1 MTPFFAATM
10 PGVPETSPSMNFAPF
25 CCNGAIWRFLS
36 GTGCEPSSMTIC
48 PGFAV
53 CTSPAGPCMASSSA
67 SVEGRHENTISVCA
81 PTSAAD
87 RAGTPPIFSNSASEE
102 RRNPTTRYP
111 LLMRFSEIGRPIL
124 PTPTKPMVSIVRFLK
139 SLFLCHF
146 DRLIGEID
154 PHAERAFH
162 DGPFL
167 ELECAQPVD
176 EERIALGERARFVGV
191 LGAQHGQALAGRR
204 PFAVGKRPGRE
215 HQAAL
220 FQADHVFEMRREERL
235 QFIRRHRRLRQ
246 HDIELLAQHFA
257 RQVGNTLFKK
267 HDSSLR
273 FAVLSLRMVSSENR
287 YPLFGVMLYTSRE
300 PCGRPRKCRP
310 IAS

>member
-1 MTPFFAATM
+1 MTPLRAETM
-10 PGVPETSPSMNFAPF
+10 PGVPETSPSMNLAPF

-53 CTSPAGPCMASSSA
+53 CTSPVGPCMASSSA
-67 SVEGRHENTISVCA
+67 SVEGRHENTISACA

-124 PTPTKPMVSIVRFLK
+124 PTPTKPMVSIAR
-139 SLFLCHF
+139 SLCVFFLCHF

-154 PHAERAFH
+154 PHAQRAFH

-167 ELECAQPVD
+167 ELEGAQAVD
-176 EERIALGERARFVGV
+176 KERIGLGQRARLVHI
-191 LGAQHGQALAGRR
+191 LGTEHSEPRASRRTRAIGQ
-204 PFAVGKRPGRE
+204 RPGRE
-215 HQAAL
+215 HQAAF
-220 FQADHVFEMRREERL
+220 FQADHIFEMRREKRL
-235 QFIRRHRRLRQ
+235 QFIRRHHRLRQ
-246 HDIELLAQHFA
+246 HDVKLLAQHFA
-257 RQVGNTLFKK
+257 RQIGNTLCKK

-273 FAVLSLRMVSSENR
+273 FV
-287 YPLFGVMLYTSRE
+287 
-300 PCGRPRKCRP
+300 RPNDLIRKP
-310 IAS
+310 

>member
-1 MTPFFAATM
+1 MTPLRAETM

-36 GTGCEPSSMTIC
+36 DTGCEPSSMTIW
-48 PGFAV
+48 PGFAA

-67 SVEGRHENTISVCA
+67 SVEGRHENTISACA

-124 PTPTKPMVSIVRFLK
+124 PTPTKPMVSIVL
-139 SLFLCHF
+139 SLCVFFLCHF

-154 PHAERAFH
+154 PHAHRALH

-167 ELECAQPVD
+167 ELEGAQAVG
-176 EERIALGERARFVGV
+176 EERIGLGERAGFVCV
-191 LGAQHGQALAGRR
+191 FGAQHGQPVAGRR
-204 PFAVGKRPGRE
+204 PCAVGQRAGGK
-215 HQAAL
+215 HMAAL

-235 QFIRRHRRLRQ
+235 QFVRRHRRLRQ
-246 HDIELLAQHFA
+246 HDVKLLAQHFA
-257 RQVGNTLFKK
+257 HQLGNTLFKK

-273 FAVLSLRMVSSENR
+273 FIES
-287 YPLFGVMLYTSRE
+287 
-300 PCGRPRKCRP
+300 
-310 IAS
+310 